1 MMEEY
6 FPVLLEGMEMTEEE
20 YAESA
25 VQAKQSDVYAKSFWE
40 DWIME
45 CPYCKMQN
53 SNSRY
58 NKETFLYPQKSSFCH
73 VIKKRDLR
81 YDAGKDRYV
90 VVCKKC
96 KHKFYFDKG
105 FFYRWYP
112 IRGGSIHTGPEGK
125 SIEKKT
131 AFYFTEEE

>member
-1 MMEEY
+1 
-6 FPVLLEGMEMTEEE
+6 
-20 YAESA
+20 
-25 VQAKQSDVYAKSFWE
+25 
-40 DWIME
+40 ME

-53 SNSRY
+53 NNNRY

-73 VIKKRDLR
+73 VVKKHDFL
-81 YDAGKDRYV
+81 YDAGKDRYA
-90 VVCKKC
+90 VVCKAC
-96 KHKFYFDKG
+96 GQKFYFKKG

-112 IRGGSIHTGPEGK
+112 IRGGGIHTGPGGK